1 MYSSK
6 CRTKNGALKN
16 SSINWIFLWRISI
29 QNHPKPSSNT
39 EKIRNKAKFLT
50 WNSIRLKFV
59 KKTSVLNLFEFS
71 TIASYF
77 NILSSYNHW
86 SLRQLYMVTTTVTKG
101 MPNSVKTLGYIKC
114 HSSSPRPVKSP
125 NNSIRYNCE
134 KICSWSEDLKPYWKS
149 EKRPHFSRW

>member
-71 TIASYF
+71 TIASCF

-125 NNSIRYNCE
+125 SNSIRHNCQ
-134 KICSWSEDLKPYWKS
+134 KIFSWSR
-149 EKRPHFSRW
+149 RPKTITEIRKKARFL